1 MTISS
6 WWYFS
11 HKLKTSFL
19 VNGLSDMMQL
29 YKSDPNGVGVQ
40 WILLAFV
47 TEMLSQILKLTP
59 AQMEHLQT
67 FMKEHQFE
75 ENGISKRIAPAEVKV
90 VEEMLSEEDKSEVV
104 EDEMEAKRR
113 SVHQVLKPH
122 YRREADDE
130 NEKIGWIAWF
140 KRFWPFKKRDNEE

>member
-1 MTISS
+1 
-6 WWYFS
+6 
-11 HKLKTSFL
+11 
-19 VNGLSDMMQL
+19 MQL

-75 ENGISKRIAPAEVKV
+75 ENGISKRIAPAAEIEVD
-90 VEEMLSEEDKSEVV
+90 EMLSEEDKSEVV
-104 EDEMEAKRR
+104 EDEREVKRR

-122 YRREADDE
+122 YRREADDA

-140 KRFWPFKKRDNEE
+140 KRFWPFKKRNNGE